1 VARRNRSSSNPP
13 WIIAGLAILAA
24 AFALGAYFISS
35 NGEPYRTTAPLE
47 VSAYLENSN
56 SLRGNTYKVTGEIQ
70 NVLGYS
76 STEGRLISVG
86 INDNSD
92 FIPILIPASL
102 SHINIQKGQK
112 FIFQLEVTDKGI
124 LRAKDLT
131 KA

>member
-1 VARRNRSSSNPP
+1 MARRNRSSSNPP